1 MRDKVTY
8 PCADGVCSSYLKSS
22 LNVRIFSSCP
32 KDPQILVFTSHI
44 QFFHHGNTDNWFPT
58 YHGSSISSI
67 GRSLLLC
74 CNHRPISSALS
85 TKKKKRGGGRADDS
99 QRAHTR
105 THTQQSSCFWRD
117 TRRSLLSASL
127 SALTGR

>member
-1 MRDKVTY
+1 MRDKVAY
-8 PCADGVCSSYLKSS
+8 PCADGVRSSYLKSS

-58 YHGSSISSI
+58 YHGSSFSSI
-67 GRSLLLC
+67 GRPLLLC

-85 TKKKKRGGGRADDS
+85 TKKKKKGGGGKGRMIHS
-99 QRAHTR
+99 VR
-105 THTQQSSCFWRD
+105 THALTLSRVAASSETLGDHCSQLL
-117 TRRSLLSASL
+117 SLL
-127 SALTGR
+127 